1 MGWCSGPQV
10 FVTACVPV
18 VPSPFKMEETDIP
31 WSRVAAFVRQ
41 HTHDVRNGLNSLD
54 LETEFLHELVPV
66 GEASESVQRIRKQL
80 RSVAQQLR
88 TLSALF
94 QEPSPLAAKIPA
106 RILLKIWKEK
116 HAALSPMPQ
125 VRWVDELG
133 AEQVSVDVEMI
144 AVVFRELLTNATLYS
159 AGAAL
164 TITARTQGNDVM
176 FELVEPKKAPADPA
190 TWGQPLVS
198 TRRDRYGLGLWTARR
213 LMELNGASL
222 TQRYIPE
229 ESCLKTQIALPVV

>member
-1 MGWCSGPQV
+1 MGCCSGPRD
-10 FVTACVPV
+10 FVTAPLPV
-18 VPSPFKMEETDIP
+18 VASPFKMEEPDIP

-54 LETEFLHELVPV
+54 LETEFLQELVPA
-66 GEASESVQRIRKQL
+66 GDASESVHRIRKQL

-94 QEPSPLAAKIPA
+94 QEPSLLAAKIHA
-106 RILLKIWKEK
+106 RILFKIWQEK

-133 AEQVSVDVEMI
+133 PEQASVDVETM
-144 AVVFRELLTNATLYS
+144 ASVFRELLINAAMYS
-159 AGAAL
+159 PGASL
-164 TITARTQGNDVM
+164 TITARIEGSDVI
-176 FELVEPKKAPADPA
+176 FELVEPKNAPVDPGS
-190 TWGQPLVS
+190 WGQPFVS
-198 TRRDRYGLGLWTARR
+198 TRRDRHGLGLWTAHR
-213 LMELNGASL
+213 LVKLNGASL

-229 ESCLKTQIALPVV
+229 EGCLKTQIALPIV